1 MEEILAQ
8 AGSILVQVLSNLTNP
23 DAWRE
28 ALSAPGVVVAAFLVL
43 NLIVFTETG
52 LLIGFFLPGDSLLV
66 TAGIVAYSVGWPVHW
81 LILTLCLSAILGDSM
96 GYWIG
101 QSAGPAL
108 FRKPNSRWFRREHLL
123 AAQAFY
129 DRHGGKTII
138 IARFVPIIRTFAPVV
153 AGIAQMPYRRFLAY
167 NIFGGIGWIVSMILL
182 GYTLH
187 LWLDPLLR
195 PILGEQFQ
203 IARHIDKVVVIVVF
217 LSICPLLIKWWKKR
231 RAWKALTAKK
241 NMYCGGAPC
250 PPAP

>member
-1 MEEILAQ
+1 MEETLSQ
-8 AGSILVQVLSNLTNP
+8 AGTILLQVLSNLTNP

-81 LILTLCLSAILGDSM
+81 LILTLCLSAIVGDTV

-101 QSAGPAL
+101 HSAGPAL
-108 FRKPNSRWFRREHLL
+108 YRKPNSRFFRREHLL

-153 AGIAQMPYRRFLAY
+153 AGAAQMPYRRFLAY

-187 LWLDPLLR
+187 IWLDPLLR

-203 IARHIDKVVVIVVF
+203 IARHIDKVVITVVF
-217 LSICPLLIKWWKKR
+217 ISILPLLVKWWQKR
-231 RAWKALTAKK
+231 RALKTALATQ
-241 NMYCGGAPC
+241 NICCGGTPC
-250 PPAP
+250 PPTQ